1 MGDGA
6 DTFRTPAEAYD
17 RHIGRYGPELA
28 HVLAGRA
35 GVRTGER
42 ALDVGCGP
50 GALTAELVA
59 RLGADQVAAI
69 DPSRPFAEACG
80 ARHPGVD
87 VRVGAAEAL
96 PFEDGAFDRTLA
108 QLVVNFMTDP
118 PAGVREMRRV

>member
-35 GVRTGER
+35 GVTPGER

-50 GALTAELVA
+50 GALTSELVA
-59 RLGADQVAAI
+59 RLGADHVSAI

-87 VRVGAAEAL
+87 VRVGTAEGL
-96 PFEDGAFDRTLA
+96 PFADATFDCALA
-108 QLVVNFMTDP
+108 QRVVNFMSDAP
-118 PAGVREMRRV
+118 